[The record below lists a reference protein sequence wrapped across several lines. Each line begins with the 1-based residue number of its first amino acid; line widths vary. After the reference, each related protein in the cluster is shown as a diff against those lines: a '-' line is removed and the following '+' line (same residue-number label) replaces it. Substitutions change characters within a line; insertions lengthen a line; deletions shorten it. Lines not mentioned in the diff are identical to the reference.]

1 MASVTGP
8 PPPAPAEPAP
18 AWHRFRPGGPL
29 TGDAGLTTTTRS
41 ASPQQP
47 SRSLRLPGRVAQE
60 TILAEPSAPQY
71 MAMTARHVDSAGHE
85 IVAYNVA
92 SADDDPAV
100 APSRERDVLAVIREP
115 DWQPHISMPDFASG
129 LAGLRRST
137 GSPAVLPDGWG

>member
-47 SRSLRLPGRVAQE
+47 SRSLRLPGRFAQE